1 MQGMLAAA
9 AGLIASPLL
18 PEHVWALPA
27 NKAQAVDVGAYL
39 PPAGVEDFVQFV
51 VSKDKTP
58 AIRAGTID
66 ASKEPYQFALPPT
79 WHEGKVANIQSGN
92 FCQPR
97 CDEPWT
103 EVVFEGASEGRVSL
117 LVAPLRRLGVN
128 KPVSIEKVGSIDSIL
143 SSIGPFISG
152 TGIDEEDVVSKEQKV
167 IDGRTY
173 YLYETYAPSG
183 TNPPHS
189 VTAVTAKG
197 DLAYLFITAATDK
210 QWSKSANKL
219 KKMAETFRA

>member
-1 MQGMLAAA
+1 MQALLAAA
-9 AGLIASPLL
+9 AGLMASPFL
-18 PEHVWALPA
+18 PERAWALPA
-27 NKAQAVDVGAYL
+27 SKAQAADVGTYL
-39 PPAGVEDFVQFV
+39 PPAGVEDFVEFI

-66 ASKEPYQFALPPT
+66 AINDPYRFALPPT

-103 EVVFEGASEGRVSL
+103 EVVFEAASEGKVTL
-117 LVAPLRRLGVN
+117 MAAPLRRLGVN
-128 KPVSIEKVGSIDSIL
+128 KPVSIEKVGSLDSVL

-152 TGIDEEDVVSKEQKV
+152 TGIDEEDVVSKEQKT
-167 IDGRTY
+167 IDGKTY

-189 VTAVTAKG
+189 VTCVTTRG